1 MRLPKAMTTID
12 SAGSGGEIGLGR
24 GVVGRNQQRLV
35 VRWQWLTLAVLI
47 GMTWACPQL
56 AAAEDTHVLTRM
68 LRDSKNGE
76 VRARAAAALGW
87 RREVDK
93 RPELESALADAQP
106 VVRAAAARALGRIG
120 SRASLTPLQEVARD
134 HVKTVAHEARQA
146 IQSIETQSPSQST
159 DAVQADGS
167 AAPGP
172 AVVDVTD
179 SRRARFGLMVGEMRN
194 QSEYVEAEL
203 VHSLGSAVE
212 RNLRGLNEV
221 AVFGTAHVEQV
232 RAAQA
237 RGLGVFRMD
246 GSVTSLSA
254 TTLDGQLWMHCEV
267 LLLVMDRATGLLRS
281 VLKGAARGV
290 EVPTAEIA
298 QQKRTMAQRVVGA
311 AVRSALRDANGAL
324 GDALQRAHVTNS
336 LRNQHL

>member
-1 MRLPKAMTTID
+1 MTID
-12 SAGSGGEIGLGR
+12 NAGSGGESDLKR
-24 GVVGRNQQRLV
+24 GVVRCSQQRLARLV
-35 VRWQWLTLAVLI
+35 GLWLCVGL
-47 GMTWACPQL
+47 WCPQL
-56 AAAEDTHVLTRM
+56 VAAEDTQVLTRM
-68 LRDSKNGE
+68 LRDSKNGD
-76 VRARAAAALGW
+76 VRARAAAAIGW
-87 RREVDK
+87 RRDLEK
-93 RPELESALADAQP
+93 RPELESALADRQP

-120 SRASLTPLQEVARD
+120 SRASLTPLQEVVHDR
-134 HVKTVAHEARQA
+134 VKMVASEALQA
-146 IQSIETQSPSQST
+146 IQNIESQSPAQPVAT
-159 DAVQADGS
+159 AEGDDAT
-167 AAPGP
+167 P
-172 AVVDVTD
+172 ALIEIAT
-179 SRRARFGLMVGEMRN
+179 SPRARFGLMVGEMRN

-212 RNLRGLNEV
+212 RTLRGLNEV

-290 EVPTAEIA
+290 EVPTTEIA
-298 QQKRTMAQRVVGA
+298 QQKRTMAQRIVGA
-311 AVRSALRDANGAL
+311 AVRSALRDADVAL
-324 GDALQRAHVTNS
+324 GGSLQRVPP